1 MEADALILAGGQA
14 KIPGCG
20 MEEALIPLAGRPMV
34 EYVLQ
39 AVGSAAGV
47 RRVCLVGSERLRSR
61 YRDREEL
68 ILAPAGNDVLESLA
82 NGMRALN
89 PREYMLVA
97 TGDIPLVTPAMV
109 EDFLAR
115 CQEKPADFYYAILRR
130 ETNEARFPGTRRTY
144 VRLKDGV
151 VCGGN
156 LFLVRPEV
164 VAEAT
169 RRGAAIISLRKNP
182 LGLARL
188 IGFGFIFKL
197 LFHRLSLAEA
207 EAKFS
212 RLLGLTGVTVTSPYA
227 EVGVDVDK
235 EEDLV
240 LVKAAM
246 ETDAASFSSR

>member
-1 MEADALILAGGQA
+1 MKVEALILAGGQA
-14 KIPGCG
+14 KIPGYE
-20 MEEALIPLAGRPMV
+20 MEEALIPLAGQPMI

-39 AVGSAAGV
+39 AVQGAAGV
-47 RRVCLVGSERLRSR
+47 GRVCLVGPESLRSL
-61 YRDREEL
+61 YRDREGL

-82 NGMRALN
+82 NGLQALA
-89 PREYMLVA
+89 PREWMLVV
-97 TGDIPLVTPAMV
+97 TGDIPMVTSVMI

-144 VRLKDGV
+144 IRLKEGV

-164 VAEAT
+164 VAEAC
-169 RRGAAIISLRKNP
+169 RRGAAIIALRKNP

-188 IGFGFIFKL
+188 IGLGFILRL
-197 LFHRLSLAEA
+197 LFHRLSLVEA
-207 EAKFS
+207 EARFS
-212 RLLGLTGVTVTSPYA
+212 HVLGLRGVTVISPYA

-235 EEDLV
+235 PEDLA
-240 LVKAAM
+240 LAEAALKRQRS
-246 ETDAASFSSR
+246 EVGG